1 MTKDDY
7 SWSQHDLVD
16 GNDNEAQED
25 NEDSV
30 VHPGDIGI
38 EVDTKQD
45 HEVPS
50 VPVTAQKGDIDEEVN
65 VQLQDN
71 SLQGKT
77 IEIYMSLGNF
87 TIQEVDENLFTF
99 VA

>member
-16 GNDNEAQED
+16 GNDNEGQEG

-30 VHPGDIGI
+30 VHPGDTGI

-45 HEVPS
+45 HEVPAL
-50 VPVTAQKGDIDEEVN
+50 PVAGQDGDIDEEVD
-65 VQLQDN
+65 VQLQDH
-71 SLQGKT
+71 SLRGKRNEMY
-77 IEIYMSLGNF
+77 IGNF
-87 TIQEVDENLFTF
+87 TVREVVEKPFTF
-99 VA
+99 LA